1 MRDELPQY
9 NLLATYPD
17 MDRAREAISA
27 LEVHGTEGDDI
38 SLLAPDPDA
47 DGEPD
52 TEDLTRSRDA
62 GMVRQVGGR
71 TGAGAV
77 LGTATGVLG
86 TAVVLAIPGVGPV
99 VGAGFWA
106 VMAGSG
112 AAGGALGGIFG
123 AESALRN
130 SEVWEQTFETVREGE
145 VLVGVH
151 SEDRSVVERA
161 GGVLEDTE
169 PGRLEWFDDRG
180 KRVEGPQ

>member
-1 MRDELPQY
+1 MRDELPEH
-9 NLLATYPD
+9 NVLAVYPD
-17 MDRAREAISA
+17 LDKAREAISA
-27 LEVHGTEGDDI
+27 LELHGTEGDDI
-38 SLLAPDPDA
+38 SLLAPDPE
-47 DGEPD
+47 GEHEVA
-52 TEDLTRSRDA
+52 EDTRSRDA

-77 LGTATGVLG
+77 LGTAAGVLG
-86 TAVVLAIPGVGPV
+86 AGIALAVPGVGPV

-130 SEVWEQTFETVREGE
+130 SEVWEQTFQSVGEGR

-151 SEDRSVVERA
+151 SEDAKVVDRAVDVLGRNGAERVER
-161 GGVLEDTE
+161 
-169 PGRLEWFDDRG
+169 FDAEGNRIE
-180 KRVEGPQ
+180 VEE